1 MSSKK
6 LLLNQLVSMKKNP
19 VWGISCELPDESDV
33 FKWDVYIEGK
43 EDLKLIQKVLQVRF
57 KIFLTFRDTI

>member
-19 VWGISCELPDESDV
+19 VWGICCELPDESDV
-33 FKWDVYIEGK
+33 FKWDVYIEGEK
-43 EDLKLIQKVLQVRF
+43 KKKF
-57 KIFLTFRDTI
+57 